1 MPRGGSIDAVAIR
14 GAGGLVL
21 ALAVL
26 ALAPGSTLA
35 AGADSPGVG
44 VEVSFTS
51 DDNVNRGAEGD
62 TLSDRVL
69 GVRLSA
75 SAAVPISTR
84 TRAVIQGFAGA
95 ERFNTYTGLSRNYIG
110 AQGDFKYRTSGDFGT
125 ATWGAFVRTS
135 AEFYQSDLRD
145 GYRHAFGVS
154 VVKPVTDR
162 VQVFAALAENITDG
176 SSTVFDTKNVSLR
189 GNADWSFTRWDVA
202 YLGLEYRQGDIVS
215 SMQPSLATAGI
226 PNNIPDDAFDDGR
239 VAYRFKAGVWIT
251 TLGYNHAFGAGHSL
265 DLVWRRAQATALD
278 PSSGSAYSASDLRYV
293 VNQFSLAY
301 LARF

>member
-1 MPRGGSIDAVAIR
+1 MRRGGSTDAVAVR
-14 GAGGLVL
+14 ASGGLGL

-26 ALAPGSTLA
+26 ALAPGSAFA

-62 TLSDRVL
+62 VLSDRVL

-75 SAAVPISTR
+75 SAAVPITTR

-95 ERFNTYTGLSRNYIG
+95 DRFNTYSGLSRNFIG
-110 AQGDFKYRTSGDFGT
+110 AQGDFKFRASGDFGA
-125 ATWGAFVRTS
+125 ATWGAFVRTA
-135 AEFYQSDLRD
+135 AEYYESDLRD

-154 VVKPVTDR
+154 VVKPLTDR
-162 VQVFAALAENITDG
+162 LQVFGALAGNITDG

-189 GNADWSFTRWDVA
+189 GNADWSFTRQDVA

-215 SMQPSLATAGI
+215 SMLPILATAGVSPSI
-226 PNNIPDDAFDDGR
+226 VDDAFDDGR
-239 VAYRFKAGVWIT
+239 VAYRVKARAWIT

-265 DLVWRRAQATALD
+265 DLVWRRAQASALD
-278 PSSGSAYSASDLRYV
+278 PESGSSYSASDLRYV

>member
-1 MPRGGSIDAVAIR
+1 MRRGASTDAVAIR
-14 GAGGLVL
+14 AAGGLGL
-21 ALAVL
+21 AVAVL
-26 ALAPGSTLA
+26 ALAPGSALA

-44 VEVSFTS
+44 LEVSFTS

-95 ERFNTYTGLSRNYIG
+95 ERFGTYTGLSRNSIG
-110 AQGDFKYRTSGDFGT
+110 AQGDFKYRASGDFGA
-125 ATWGAFVRTS
+125 ATWGAFVRT
-135 AEFYQSDLRD
+135 AADFYESDLRD

-162 VQVFAALAENITDG
+162 VQVFGALAGNITDG

-215 SMQPSLATAGI
+215 SMQPTLATAGI
-226 PNNIPDDAFDDGR
+226 SPNIIDDAFQDGR
-239 VAYRFKAGVWIT
+239 VAYRFKARVWIA
-251 TLGYNHAFGAGHSL
+251 TLGYNHAFGAGHSV
-265 DLVWRRAQATALD
+265 DIAWRRAQATALD
-278 PSSGSAYSASDLRYV
+278 PSSGSSYSASDLRYV

>member
-1 MPRGGSIDAVAIR
+1 MRPGASTDAVAVR
-14 GAGGLVL
+14 AAGGLGL

-26 ALAPGSTLA
+26 AAAPGSALA
-35 AGADSPGVG
+35 AGADSPGLG

-69 GVRLSA
+69 GLRLNA
-75 SAAVPISTR
+75 SAVVPISTR
-84 TRAVIQGFAGA
+84 TRAVIQGFAGTD
-95 ERFNTYTGLSRNYIG
+95 RFNTYTGLSRNYIG
-110 AQGDFKYRTSGDFGT
+110 AQGDFKFRASGDFGA
-125 ATWGAFVRTS
+125 ATWGAFVRTA
-135 AEFYQSDLRD
+135 AEYYQSDLRD
-145 GYRHAFGVS
+145 GYRHAFGVN
-154 VVKPVTDR
+154 VAKPVTDR
-162 VQVFAALAENITDG
+162 VQVFGAVSGNITDG

-215 SMQPSLATAGI
+215 SMQPTLATAGI
-226 PNNIPDDAFDDGR
+226 SPSIADDAFNDGR
-239 VAYRFKAGVWIT
+239 EAYRFKARTWIA
-251 TLGYNHAFGAGHSL
+251 TLGYNHAFGAGHSV
-265 DLVWRRAQATALD
+265 DLAWRRAQATALD
-278 PSSGSAYSASDLRYV
+278 SSSGSSYSASDLRYV

>member
-1 MPRGGSIDAVAIR
+1 MRRGGSTDAAAVRA
-14 GAGGLVL
+14 AGGLGL
-21 ALAVL
+21 ALAAL
-26 ALAPGSTLA
+26 ALLPGPAFA

-62 TLSDRVL
+62 VLSDRVL
-69 GVRLSA
+69 GVRLTA
-75 SAAVPISTR
+75 SAAIPISTR

-95 ERFNTYTGLSRNYIG
+95 ERFNTYSGLSRNFIG
-110 AQGDFKYRTSGDFGT
+110 AQGDFKFRASGDFGA
-125 ATWGAFVRTS
+125 ATWGAFVRTA
-135 AEFYQSDLRD
+135 AEYYESDLRD

-154 VVKPVTDR
+154 VVKPLTDR
-162 VQVFAALAENITDG
+162 LQVFGALAGNITDG

-189 GNADWSFTRWDVA
+189 GNADWSFTRADLV

-215 SMQPSLATAGI
+215 SMLPTLATAGI
-226 PNNIPDDAFDDGR
+226 SPSIVDDAFDDGR
-239 VAYRFKAGVWIT
+239 VAYRVKARIWIT

-265 DLVWRRAQATALD
+265 DLAWRRAQASALD
-278 PSSGSAYSASDLRYV
+278 PESSYSYSASDLRYV